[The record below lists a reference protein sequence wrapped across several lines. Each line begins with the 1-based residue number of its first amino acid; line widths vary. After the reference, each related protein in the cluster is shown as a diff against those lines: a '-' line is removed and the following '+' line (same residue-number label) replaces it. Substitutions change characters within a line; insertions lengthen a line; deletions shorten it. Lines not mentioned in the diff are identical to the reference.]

1 VVQIAGKTQ
10 NNLKLYKTI
19 WQNLAR
25 ENNQY
30 SIGNGIQT
38 MTGFGLLENL
48 QIFMKITMNSKA
60 SSGNQCYE
68 NEKN

>member
-1 VVQIAGKTQ
+1 MVQIAGKTQ
-10 NNLKLYKTI
+10 NHLKLYKTI

-30 SIGNGIQT
+30 SISNVVQT

-60 SSGNQCYE
+60 SSGNQC
-68 NEKN
+68 